1 MSLSAMTG
9 GLLVSGQLPAL
20 AGPGDVPKPGVGV
33 DKHLGPWAAKP
44 VVGYRKEFRPA
55 KGKVTENYQLTYRI
69 LQWSSPRQPGMAK
82 CNEIG
87 QLVITKKGSR
97 FTIDQRADYSKTNN
111 HLNADIVC
119 SGVAPT
125 SWTVETQSE
134 VMKPSP
140 RTRMT
145 EKGQAKGETI
155 TIDNGHF
162 KTQLAAQNPL
172 ITQWTVLDELMKNDP
187 KTIKRKVDLLQDLH
201 LLKPNHRLFYEGV
214 VSVPSAVGDVKL
226 TTVAEVGYGINP
238 IHYLIDGEGRVQ
250 LVTNAITSWTLESI
264 KPV

>member
-1 MSLSAMTG
+1 MSG
-9 GLLVSGQLPAL
+9 GLLVAGQFPLL
-20 AGPGDVPKPGVGV
+20 ANEKEYIPEPGVGV

-44 VVGYRKEFRPA
+44 VVGYRKEYRPA
-55 KGKVTENYQLTYRI
+55 KGKVAENYQLTYRI
-69 LQWSSPRQPGMAK
+69 LQWSSPRKPGMAK

-87 QLVITKKGSR
+87 QLSIERSGSR
-97 FTIDQRADYSKTNN
+97 FTIDQRTEYSKTKN
-111 HLNADIVC
+111 HINATIVC
-119 SGVAPT
+119 NGTTPT

-140 RTRMT
+140 RTKMT
-145 EKGQAKGETI
+145 EKGQVKGETI
-155 TIDNGHF
+155 VIDNGHF

-214 VSVPSAVGDVKL
+214 VTVPSAVGELKL
-226 TTVAEVGYGINP
+226 ATVAELGHGINP
-238 IHYLIDGEGRVQ
+238 IHYLMDSDGRVQ
-250 LVTNAITSWTLESI
+250 LVTNAITSWALESI
-264 KPV
+264 KPI